1 MSYLFDSAPQG
12 ITGYHFGCSGLG
24 QTGAYI
30 RANTATGDHGPGY
43 LYNDWDSSADD
54 AKEFQGLVLTPPV
67 AGTLFAYEDGSFTFS
82 GAPDG
87 TYTFTYR
94 LYVDGVDLGTQT
106 ATIVIG
112 GGGVLG
118 ASSITLGT
126 ISGSAAG
133 AVLIQGAGAATLA
146 SIVTAAAGQVLVQ
159 GGGSVTLGA
168 VVSLA
173 DGQVTDGTPVIGSG
187 SVTLGVIV
195 SAASGTVGAPAGTR
209 ASASSRN
216 SPQLSGSRRPS
227 QLGATRRPRQLS

>member
-12 ITGYHFGCSGLG
+12 LTGYHFGCSGLG

-54 AKEFQGLVLTPPV
+54 AREFQGLVLTPPA

-87 TYTFTYR
+87 TYTFNYR

-126 ISGSAAG
+126 ISSSAAG
-133 AVLIQGAGAATLA
+133 AVLIQGAGAVA
-146 SIVTAAAGQVLVQ
+146 
-159 GGGSVTLGA
+159 LGA
-168 VVSLA
+168 VGA
-173 DGQVTDGTPVIGSG
+173 AATGQVTDGTPVIGSG

-195 SAASGTVGAPAGTR
+195 SVAAGSVGSSSGAK
-209 ASASSRN
+209 ASASGRT
-216 SPQLSGSRRPS
+216 SPQLSGARRPS

>member
-1 MSYLFDSAPQG
+1 VSYLFDSAPQG
-12 ITGYHFGCSGLG
+12 ITGYHFGCGGLG

-54 AKEFQGLVLTPPV
+54 PKEFQGLVLTPPV
-67 AGTLFAYEDGSFTFS
+67 AGSLFAYEDGSFTFS

-106 ATIVIG
+106 ATIIVG
-112 GGGVLG
+112 AGGVLG
-118 ASSITLGT
+118 ASSITLG
-126 ISGSAAG
+126 SVSSSAAG
-133 AVLIQGAGAATLA
+133 AVLIQGASAVTLG
-146 SIVTAAAGQVLVQ
+146 SLVTAAAGQVLLQ

-168 VVSLA
+168 VVSA
-173 DGQVTDGTPVIGSG
+173 ATGQVTDGTPVLGAS

-195 SAASGTVGAPAGTR
+195 SAGQGLVAAPIT
-209 ASASSRN
+209 SALPRHTLTARRRRLV
-216 SPQLSGSRRPS
+216 LSAKARP
-227 QLGATRRPRQLS
+227 